1 MAAKKTKRRQVKAAH
16 AREGRRRP
24 PGVPESEMVRLPPDT
39 RAEHTAGR
47 PSLLTDAVATTICR
61 FLRGGMSRGGA
72 GAKAGVDRTTIA
84 EWIRRGEGR
93 EKDRPGNERYA
104 AFAAAVHSAEADC
117 EEAMLRRCLD
127 STDGRVQLAL
137 LERRHRADWQASQR
151 VEAAL
156 SVDTTSLR
164 EMVQRIADAVS
175 APDDEP

>member
-1 MAAKKTKRRQVKAAH
+1 MAAKKPKRSRVKAAK
-16 AREGRRRP
+16 ARAGRRRP
-24 PGVPESEMVRLPPDT
+24 EGVPESEMVRLPPDT

-72 GAKAGVDRTTIA
+72 GAKAGVDRSTIA

-93 EKDRPGNERYA
+93 EATRPGNERFA
-104 AFAAAVHSAEADC
+104 AFAAAVHSAEADS
-117 EEAMLRRCLD
+117 EEIMLRRCLE

-137 LERRHRADWQASQR
+137 LERRHRADWQA
-151 VEAAL
+151 AL

-164 EMVQRIADAVS
+164 EMVQRIADAVT